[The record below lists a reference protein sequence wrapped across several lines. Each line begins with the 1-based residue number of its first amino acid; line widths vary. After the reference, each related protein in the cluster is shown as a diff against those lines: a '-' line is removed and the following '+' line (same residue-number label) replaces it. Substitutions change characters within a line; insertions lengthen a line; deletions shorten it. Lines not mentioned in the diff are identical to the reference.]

1 MAAVI
6 FVSVVV
12 AFVVLIIWLAR
23 IERKKTVARL
33 GELAA
38 RQKLELVMPDQGS
51 WFAPPTVAGRQGGR
65 RVRFWSFTTGSGK
78 SQRHWVAAG
87 VEPRRA
93 GTFTFRLEPQGFGTK
108 LAEWFGAKEITV
120 GDARFDAEWFVRTTA
135 PEVFGAALVPEIR
148 AKLMAA
154 RERGAEGDFKLEQ
167 GWVCYAEQ
175 GRLSSEAALRKLES
189 LLPVLHDLADVAEV
203 CADAGPETK
212 RR

>member
-1 MAAVI
+1 MAALI
-6 FVSVVV
+6 FVTIAL
-12 AFVVLIIWLAR
+12 AFLALIIWAVR
-23 IERKKTVARL
+23 TERRKTLARL
-33 GELAA
+33 GELAQ
-38 RQKLELVMPDQGS
+38 RQKLEVVMPDKGA
-51 WFAPPTVAGRQGGR
+51 WFAPPAVAGIQAGR
-65 RVRFWSFTTGSGK
+65 RVRFWTFTTGSGK

-93 GTFTFRLEPQGFGTK
+93 GRFTFKLEPQGIATR

-120 GDARFDAEWFVRTTA
+120 GDARFDAAWFVRTNA

-154 RERGAEGDFKLEQ
+154 RERDADGDFKLEE

-175 GRLSSEAALRKLES
+175 GRFSSEATLRRLES

-203 CADAGPETK
+203 CADAVPPDSF
-212 RR
+212 R